1 MSFFNVCL
9 RIPNMGIILFYI
21 IFIILIPI
29 YLIYTDNTDAFN
41 YYFPAIV
48 MLAIVITEAGKPNDN
63 QNLYPVPAENLQGFV
78 STNIINGLAIA
89 AILYQAVAAAV
100 HYNSVPL
107 GVALAFISFLVVF
120 PIAQQLLPFF
130 IRQGDIILR
139 EKTTFLFPGN
149 WHKYFLGFLFI
160 IVLLLIQNVVIMA
173 VSEQIFS
180 ASKSGDSSSGS
191 NANNK
196 GATRRLNTLN

>member
-1 MSFFNVCL
+1 MSSIFNVCL
-9 RIPNMGIILFYI
+9 KIPNMSIILFYI
-21 IFIILIPI
+21 VFIILIPI
-29 YLIYTDNTDAFN
+29 YLVYTDNTDAFN

-48 MLAIVITEAGKPNDN
+48 MLAIVITEAGKPNDS
-63 QNLYPVPAENLQGFV
+63 QNLYPIPAENLQGFV

-89 AILYQAVAAAV
+89 AILYQAVAAAI

-107 GVALAFISFLVVF
+107 GVALAFISFIIVF
-120 PIAQQLLPFF
+120 PVAQQLLPFF
-130 IRQGDIILR
+130 IRQGDMILR
-139 EKTTFLFPGN
+139 EKTSFIFPGN

-180 ASKSGDSSSGS
+180 ASKSGDSSSS
-191 NANNK
+191 SNNK
-196 GATRRLNTLN
+196 GASRRLNTLN